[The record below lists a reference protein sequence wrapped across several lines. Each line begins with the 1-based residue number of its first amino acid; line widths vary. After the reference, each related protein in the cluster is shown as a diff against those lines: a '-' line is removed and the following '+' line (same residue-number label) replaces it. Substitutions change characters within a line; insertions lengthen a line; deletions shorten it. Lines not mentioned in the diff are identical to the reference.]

1 MPLWSTQDAAQ
12 YLYWYLVR
20 AFRWLF
26 YPANLN
32 TDIFS
37 FPRSISPFS
46 LLALSCYSKI
56 KNRENLTRS
65 TCPIDRDAVFKRR
78 PLSSATS
85 SRRRHFLFRLICPSS
100 PIQSIKQVSENG
112 CRLLNSPGIQQRLFY
127 RHLSKQNQGKITR
140 MKRTSHKHLTMS
152 SNDHKISN

>member
-1 MPLWSTQDAAQ
+1 VSPWSTQDTVQ
-12 YLYWYLVR
+12 YLYCYLVR

-32 TDIFS
+32 TDIYS
-37 FPRSISPFS
+37 FPVSISPFS

-65 TCPIDRDAVFKRR
+65 TCPIDRDVFKRR

-100 PIQSIKQVSENG
+100 PIQSIKQVSENAG
-112 CRLLNSPGIQQRLFY
+112 CRLLNSPDIQRRLFY
-127 RHLSKQNQGKITR
+127 RQIRKQNQGKITR

-152 SNDHKISN
+152 SNDQKSSN